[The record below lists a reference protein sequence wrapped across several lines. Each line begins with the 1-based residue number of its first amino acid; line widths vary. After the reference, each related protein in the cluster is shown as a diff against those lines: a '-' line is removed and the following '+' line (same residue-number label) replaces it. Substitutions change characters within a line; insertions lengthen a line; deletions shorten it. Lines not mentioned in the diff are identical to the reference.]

1 MVCDEPVSAL
11 DVSVQAQV
19 LNLLL
24 DLREQ
29 FGLTYLFISHDLNVV
44 SYVSDRIGVMYLGN
58 LVELGKGEA
67 ISQMPLHPYTE
78 ALFSASMEVEGDRER
93 IILSGDLPSPAHPP
107 AGCPFHTRCF
117 ACTDGARR
125 KSPCCGS
132 LRAAVLRLPPGGGT
146 HRPKPVSQNITSK
159 EGTAE

>member
-24 DLREQ
+24 DLLEQ

-93 IILSGDLPSPAHPP
+93 IILFGGPAQPGPSP
-107 AGCPFHTRCF
+107 GWCPFHTRCF
-117 ACTDGARR
+117 ACTDR
-125 KSPCCGS
+125 
-132 LRAAVLRLPPGGGT
+132 
-146 HRPKPVSQNITSK
+146 
-159 EGTAE
+159 